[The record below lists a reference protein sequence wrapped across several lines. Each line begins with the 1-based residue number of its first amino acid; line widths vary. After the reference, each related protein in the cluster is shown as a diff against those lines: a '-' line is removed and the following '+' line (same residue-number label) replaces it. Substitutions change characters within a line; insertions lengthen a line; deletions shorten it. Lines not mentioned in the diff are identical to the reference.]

1 MTMQVMMRTVMYFTV
16 RVDRSYEPY
25 YSLREVLG
33 WPPREDAGVGMA
45 CTPEETKYMQTLNVH
60 HKLTEDR
67 DCEK

>member
-25 YSLREVLG
+25 YSLREMLG

-45 CTPEETKYMQTLNVH
+45 CPPE
-60 HKLTEDR
+60 EDR